1 MKKLLFALS
10 FFALLLVSGNIYAQ
24 ATMVFSTSV
33 GSDCAATTE
42 GTAFSITAPDTSVLV
57 YAIVNLTSDLPEA
70 SAVKF
75 DIYKDGGYEF
85 SSTIDLPAKTNCYY
99 IDLLLFKPGAWTVKS
114 VDSNGNLIAEGTVNI
129 SQK

>member
-1 MKKLLFALS
+1 MKKLIFVFS
-10 FFALLLVSGNIYAQ
+10 FFTLLFISGNIYAQ
-24 ATMVFSTSV
+24 ATMVFSTGV
-33 GSDCAATTE
+33 GSDCAPTNSGSSFA
-42 GTAFSITAPDTSVLV
+42 ITAPDTSVLV

-70 SAVKF
+70 AAVKF

-85 SSTIDLPAKTNCYY
+85 SSTVDLPAKTNCYY

-129 SQK
+129 SQ